1 MLHMILRPRRL
12 ADALAANALSERE
25 KFHYLLLW
33 AVAGTLLGAGAGTW
47 DAWTRSRVA
56 SLALLAIITVVGLII
71 CFRANARGD
80 NQAFLERYVCLS
92 ALIGLVISTLYY
104 ALYYGMG
111 LLALVGGWI
120 DIEAR
125 GWNRDAMGLVAW
137 VLASV
142 IYYLWLRQLLTRA
155 ARVRTA

>member
-1 MLHMILRPRRL
+1 MILRPRRL

-25 KFHYLLLW
+25 KFHYLVLW
-33 AVAGTLLGAGAGTW
+33 AVVGTLLGAGVGAG
-47 DAWTRSRVA
+47 DAWTRPRLA

-92 ALIGLVISTLYY
+92 ALIGLVSSALYY

-111 LLALVGGWI
+111 VVALIGGWI
-120 DIEAR
+120 DRDAR
-125 GWNRDAMGLVAW
+125 GWNRDAMGLAAW

-142 IYYLWLRQLLTRA
+142 VYYLWLRQLLTRA
-155 ARVRTA
+155 ARVRTSA